1 MEEWEVEKIL
11 EKRKIR
17 GMKKYLI
24 RWKRFIVEHDTWE
37 KREDLGNTRGA
48 LEEFEGKMNVEV
60 RRQEKLDMMEKKNF
74 RRGEL
79 PGKYTAKMLYG
90 WDDRK
95 FEEEYLRKLERN
107 W

>member
-1 MEEWEVEKIL
+1 
-11 EKRKIR
+11 
-17 GMKKYLI
+17 MKKYLI

-79 PGKYTAKMLYG
+79 PGKYKQRCYMDGMTESLKRSIEKVGEKLVKMEVSFS
-90 WDDRK
+90 R
-95 FEEEYLRKLERN
+95 EETLKRR
-107 W
+107 